1 MKLKKILKES
11 NAPGYKDRKF
21 GGALPTLDSVKK
33 AYEAKQ
39 GKKSVKEGKY
49 FDSDIMAK
57 WNSEKSIR
65 KDLAQYIANAYEL
78 GGEGDHDRGME
89 AVGDTITT
97 FRKGIE
103 DGVKMVKKMSR

>member
-1 MKLKKILKES
+1 MVVLDRRYKMKLKKIINS
-11 NAPGYKDRKF
+11 
-21 GGALPTLDSVKK
+21 KK
-33 AYEAKQ
+33 KT
-39 GKKSVKEGKY
+39 VKEGKY

-65 KDLAQYIANAYEL
+65 KDLAQYIANAYEI
-78 GGEGDHDRGME
+78 GGEGDHDAGMN

-103 DGVKMVKKMSR
+103 DGVKMVKKMSK

>member
-1 MKLKKILKES
+1 MANKVIKES
-11 NAPGYKDRKF
+11 YLDKNGNFDTHKWVRKNTT
-21 GGALPTLDSVKK
+21 PNQLD
-33 AYEAKQ
+33 
-39 GKKSVKEGKY
+39 EGKY

-78 GGEGDHDRGME
+78 GGEGDHDRGMN

-103 DGVKMVKKMSR
+103 DGVKMVKKMSK

>member
-1 MKLKKILKES
+1 MVVLDRRHKMKLKKIL
-11 NAPGYKDRKF
+11 NP
-21 GGALPTLDSVKK
+21 KK
-33 AYEAKQ
+33 KTI
-39 GKKSVKEGKY
+39 KEGKY

>member
-1 MKLKKILKES
+1 MKLKKILNS
-11 NAPGYKDRKF
+11 
-21 GGALPTLDSVKK
+21 KK
-33 AYEAKQ
+33 TTI
-39 GKKSVKEGKY
+39 KEGKY

-65 KDLAQYIANAYEL
+65 KDIAQYIANAYEL
-78 GGEGDHDRGME
+78 GGEGDDKMGWQ